1 MVPVRIGGWALAVGL
16 LESCGSCPPCE
27 TKAPKAEACSVDT
40 AASAPTAP
48 PAGPSSAPPLAPD
61 AAAPSPTPSA
71 SAPPTNPSPEPPAGP
86 GGSLPEVKVAA
97 VGLHIGGGP
106 NDDATKAPYLR
117 AIEKRF
123 DEIRACYAKVDDPVK
138 GGTFGVDLHIGKGG
152 GSAQVKQPRTGM
164 KGDGFRDC
172 VIKAFEHVEFEKP
185 KKGPTVISYSIKFT
199 LG

>member
-1 MVPVRIGGWALAVGL
+1 MAPVRLGGWVAATALLQA
-16 LESCGSCPPCE
+16 CGSCPPCE
-27 TKAPKAEACSVDT
+27 HKTAKAETC
-40 AASAPTAP
+40 AADPAGSATPEPP
-48 PAGPSSAPPLAPD
+48 PA
-61 AAAPSPTPSA
+61 PSA
-71 SAPPTNPSPEPPAGP
+71 SASGPAPAAPAPAPAPSAPAAAPAPEPPPGP

-123 DEIRACYAKVDDPVK
+123 DEFRACYAKVDDPVK
-138 GGTFGVDLHIGKGG
+138 GGTFGVDLHIGRDGG
-152 GSAQVKQPRTGM
+152 RAQVKQPRTGM
-164 KGDGFRDC
+164 KGNGFREC
-172 VIKAFEHVEFEKP
+172 VIKAFEQAEFEKP